1 MIKEIQKLN
10 IGVEEEYQLIDPKT
24 RELTSYVTE
33 LLEEGSLVS
42 ENDIKPELLQSQIE
56 IGSNVCD
63 TVEELEK
70 DLSRL
75 RLLIKKY
82 ANKKGLD
89 FLAAGTHPF
98 SHWKNQVVTDNTRYH
113 GFMDSTQYVG
123 KRMLIFGMHVHI
135 GIEDKD
141 LRIDVMNQ
149 MRYFIP
155 HIMALA
161 SSSPFW
167 QGNDTGFK
175 SFRSIIFEDL
185 PRTGVPETFRSYQ
198 EYNRYIKTLVKSNSI
213 EDPSKIWWDIRPH
226 ATYPTLEF
234 RMCDSCSSLKD
245 AVSIAALIQAL
256 TAKVITLRKSNQQWR
271 NYRGSLIHENKW
283 RSAQKGVRTNLID
296 LGAEKEVP
304 FSDLISEMLEFIDD
318 VVDDLGTRK
327 YIDNI
332 LTISNR
338 GSSADRQLEIY
349 DKTGKMTDVVDFLI
363 KETTKYCIKQTATL

>member
-1 MIKEIQKLN
+1 MIKAIEKLS
-10 IGVEEEYQLIDPKT
+10 IGVEEEYQLIDPRT

-33 LLEEGSLVS
+33 LLDEGSLVS
-42 ENDIKPELLQSQIE
+42 ENDVKPELLQSQIE

-63 TVEELEK
+63 TVEDLEK

-82 ANKKGLD
+82 ANKKNLE
-89 FLAAGTHPF
+89 FIAAGTHPF
-98 SHWKNQVVTDNTRYH
+98 SHWKNQIVTDKSRYH

-135 GIEDKD
+135 GIKDKE

-167 QGNDTGFK
+167 QGSNTGFK

-198 EYNRYIKTLVKSNSI
+198 EYSRYVKTLIKSKSI
-213 EDPSKIWWDIRPH
+213 DDPSKIWWDMRPH
-226 ATYPTLEF
+226 SNYPTVEY
-234 RMCDSCSSLKD
+234 RMCDCCTSLKD

-256 TAKVITLRKSNQQWR
+256 SAKLITLRKSNQQWR

-283 RSAQKGVRTNLID
+283 RSAQKGVKSKLID

-304 FSDLISEMLEFIDD
+304 FRDLISEMLEFIDD
-318 VVDDLGTRK
+318 IVDDLGTRK

-332 LTISNR
+332 LTILEK
-338 GSSADRQLEIY
+338 GSSADRQIEVFNE
-349 DKTGKMTDVVDFLI
+349 TGDMEKVVDFLI
-363 KETTKYCIKQTATL
+363 EETTKDCTK

>member
-1 MIKEIQKLN
+1 MIKEIKELN

-24 RELTSYVTE
+24 GELTSYVTE

-42 ENDIKPELLQSQIE
+42 ENDVKPELLQSQIE
-56 IGSNVCD
+56 IGSNVCN
-63 TVEELEK
+63 TVEELEE

-82 ANKKGLD
+82 ANKKSLD
-89 FLAAGTHPF
+89 FMAAGTHPF
-98 SHWKNQVVTDNTRYH
+98 SHWKNQVVTDKTRYH

-123 KRMLIFGMHVHI
+123 KRMLIFGMHVHL
-135 GIEDKD
+135 GIKDPD

-155 HIMALA
+155 HIMALS

-167 QGNDTGFK
+167 QVSYTVFK

-198 EYNRYIKTLVKSNSI
+198 EYDRYVQTLIASKSI
-213 EDPSKIWWDIRPH
+213 DDPTKIWWDMRPH
-226 ATYPTLEF
+226 SIYPTLEF
-234 RMCDSCSSLKD
+234 RMCDCCTSLKD
-245 AVSIAALIQAL
+245 AVSIAALLQAL
-256 TAKVITLRKSNQQWR
+256 VAKVITLRKSNQQWR

-283 RSAQKGVRTNLID
+283 RAAQKGVKSKLID
-296 LGAEKEVP
+296 LGAEKEIS
-304 FSDLISEMLEFIDD
+304 FADLISEMLEFIDD

-332 LTISNR
+332 LKISKE
-338 GSSADRQLEIY
+338 GSSADKQIEIY
-349 DKTGKMTDVVDFLI
+349 KDTGDMQKVVDFLI
-363 KETTKYCIKQTATL
+363 DETTKHCIS

>member
-1 MIKEIQKLN
+1 MIKEIENLN
-10 IGVEEEYQLIDPKT
+10 IGVEEEYQLIDPET

-33 LLEEGSLVS
+33 ILKEGALVS
-42 ENDIKPELLQSQIE
+42 DNDVKPELLQSQIE
-56 IGSNVCD
+56 IGSKVCD
-63 TVEELEK
+63 TVEDLEK

-89 FLAAGTHPF
+89 FVAAGTHPF
-98 SHWKNQVVTDNTRYH
+98 SHWKNQVVTDKTRYR

-135 GIEDKD
+135 GIKDKD

-155 HIMALA
+155 HIMALS

-167 QGNDTGFK
+167 QGTETGFK

-185 PRTGVPETFRSYQ
+185 PRTGVPETFGSYQ
-198 EYNRYIKTLVKSNSI
+198 EYDRYLQTLIKSESI
-213 EDPSKIWWDIRPH
+213 EDPSKIWWDMRPH
-226 ATYPTLEF
+226 SNYPTLEF
-234 RMCDSCSSLKD
+234 RMCDCCTSLKD

-283 RSAQKGVRTNLID
+283 RSAQKGVRAKLID
-296 LGAEKEVP
+296 LGAEREVP
-304 FSDLISEMLEFIDD
+304 FSALVSEMLDFIDD

-332 LTISNR
+332 LEISKF
-338 GSSADRQLEIY
+338 GSSADQQIEIY
-349 DKTGKMTDVVDFLI
+349 RKSGNIKDVVDFLVS
-363 KETTKYCIKQTATL
+363 ETTKHCI

>member
-1 MIKEIQKLN
+1 MIKEIESLN

-24 RELTSYVTE
+24 GELTSYVTE

-42 ENDIKPELLQSQIE
+42 DNDVKPELLQSQIE
-56 IGSNVCD
+56 IGSNVCESID
-63 TVEELEK
+63 DLEK

-75 RLLIKKY
+75 RMLIKKY
-82 ANKKGLD
+82 ANKKNLD
-89 FLAAGTHPF
+89 FIAAGTHPF
-98 SHWKNQVVTDNTRYH
+98 SHWKNQVVTDKTRYK

-135 GIEDKD
+135 GIKDQD

-155 HIMALA
+155 HIMALS

-167 QGNDTGFK
+167 QGNETGFK

-185 PRTGVPETFRSYQ
+185 PRTGVPEVFSSFQ
-198 EYNRYIKTLVKSNSI
+198 EYDRYIKTLVKSNSI
-213 EDPSKIWWDIRPH
+213 DEPSKIWWDMRPH
-226 ATYPTLEF
+226 SSYPTLEF
-234 RMCDSCSSLKD
+234 RMCDCCTSLKD

-256 TAKVITLRKSNQQWR
+256 SAKVITLRRSNQQWR

-283 RSAQKGVRTNLID
+283 RAAQSGVSSNLID
-296 LGAEKEVP
+296 LGHEKEVP
-304 FSDLISEMLEFIDD
+304 FKDLVSEMLEFIDD
-318 VVDDLGTRK
+318 VVNDLGTRK

-332 LTISNR
+332 LSISEF
-338 GSSADRQLEIY
+338 GSSADKQLDVY
-349 DKTGKMTDVVDFLI
+349 RKSKNMKDVVDFLVS
-363 KETTKYCIKQTATL
+363 ETTRYCI

>member
-1 MIKEIQKLN
+1 MIKDIQKLT

-42 ENDIKPELLQSQIE
+42 ENDVKPELLQSQIE
-56 IGSNVCD
+56 IGSNVCR
-63 TVEELEK
+63 TVQDLEL

-82 ANKKGLD
+82 ANKKNLEII
-89 FLAAGTHPF
+89 AAGTHPF
-98 SHWKNQVVTDNTRYH
+98 SHWKNQVVTDKTRYR

-135 GIEDKD
+135 GVEDKD
-141 LRIDVMNQ
+141 LRVDVMNQ

-155 HIMALA
+155 HIMALS

-167 QGNDTGFK
+167 QGNNTGFK

-185 PRTGVPETFRSYQ
+185 PRTGVPEKFSSYQ
-198 EYNRYIKTLVKSNSI
+198 EYSRYVKTLVKSNSI

-226 ATYPTLEF
+226 SKYPTLEF
-234 RMCDSCSSLKD
+234 RMCDCSTSLKD

-256 TAKVITLRKSNQQWR
+256 VAKVITLRKSNQQWR

-283 RSAQKGVRTNLID
+283 RSAQKGVKSSLID
-296 LGAEKEVP
+296 LGHEKEVP
-304 FSDLISEMLEFIDD
+304 FGDLISEMLEFIDD
-318 VVDDLGTRK
+318 VVDDLNTRD

-332 LTISNR
+332 LTISNK
-338 GSSADRQLEIY
+338 GSSADKQIKIY
-349 DKTGKMTDVVDFLI
+349 NERGKIEDVVDFLI
-363 KETTKYCIKQTATL
+363 KETTKYCT

>member
-10 IGVEEEYQLIDPKT
+10 IGVEEEYQLIDPQTK
-24 RELTSYVTE
+24 ELTSYVTR
-33 LLEEGSLVS
+33 LLEEGALVS
-42 ENDIKPELLQSQIE
+42 ENEIKPELLQSQIE

-63 TVEELEK
+63 TAEELEK

-82 ANKKGLD
+82 ANKNELE

-98 SHWKNQVVTDNTRYH
+98 SHWKNQIVTDESRYH

-135 GIEDKD
+135 GIEDKE

-155 HIMALA
+155 HIMALS

-185 PRTGVPETFRSYQ
+185 PRTGVPETFRSFQ
-198 EYNRYIKTLVKSNSI
+198 EYNRYVKTLLKSNSI
-213 EDPSKIWWDIRPH
+213 DDPTKIWWDMRPH
-226 ATYPTLEF
+226 SNYPTVEF
-234 RMCDSCSSLKD
+234 RMCDCCTSLKD

-256 TAKVITLRKSNQQWR
+256 VAKVITLRRSNQQWR

-283 RSAQKGVRTNLID
+283 RSAQKGVKSRLID
-296 LGAEKEVP
+296 FGAEKEVP
-304 FSDLISEMLEFIDD
+304 FSDLISEMLEFIDE
-318 VVDDLGTRK
+318 VVKDLGTEN
-327 YIDNI
+327 YIKNI
-332 LTISNR
+332 LNISKN
-338 GSSADRQLEIY
+338 GSSADKQLEVLK
-349 DKTGKMTDVVDFLI
+349 KTDDIMKVVDFLI
-363 KETTKYCIKQTATL
+363 EETIKDCIS

>member
-24 RELTSYVTE
+24 KELTSYVTE

-42 ENDIKPELLQSQIE
+42 ENDVKAELLQSQIE

-63 TVEELEK
+63 SVEDLEK

-82 ANKKGLD
+82 ANKKDLE

-98 SHWKNQVVTDNTRYH
+98 SHWKNHIVTDKTRYH

-135 GIEDKD
+135 GIENKE

-155 HIMALA
+155 HIMALS

-185 PRTGVPETFRSYQ
+185 PRTGVPETFGSFQ
-198 EYNRYIKTLVKSNSI
+198 EYKRYVRTLLKSNSI
-213 EDPSKIWWDIRPH
+213 DDPSKIWWDMRPH
-226 ATYPTLEF
+226 ANYPTVEF
-234 RMCDSCSSLKD
+234 RMCDCCTSLKD
-245 AVSIAALIQAL
+245 ADSIAALIQAL
-256 TAKVITLRKSNQQWR
+256 VAKVITLRRSNQQWR

-283 RSAQKGVRTNLID
+283 RSAQKGVKSNLID
-296 LGAEKEVP
+296 FGAEKEVP
-304 FSDLISEMLEFIDD
+304 FGDLISEMLEFVDD
-318 VVDDLGTRK
+318 VVKDLGTES
-327 YIDNI
+327 YIENI
-332 LTISNR
+332 LNISKN
-338 GSSADRQLEIY
+338 GSSADRQLEVL
-349 DKTGKMTDVVDFLI
+349 DKTGDIKKVVDFLI
-363 KETTKYCIKQTATL
+363 EETIKDCKV

>member
-1 MIKEIQKLN
+1 MIKEIQKLT

-42 ENDIKPELLQSQIE
+42 ENDVKPELLQSQIE
-56 IGSNVCD
+56 ICSNVCR
-63 TVEELEK
+63 TVQELEL

-82 ANKKGLD
+82 ANKKNLEII
-89 FLAAGTHPF
+89 AAGTHPF
-98 SHWKNQVVTDNTRYH
+98 SHWKNQVVTDKTRYR

-135 GIEDKD
+135 GVEDKD
-141 LRIDVMNQ
+141 LRVDVMNQ

-155 HIMALA
+155 HIMALS

-167 QGNDTGFK
+167 QGNNTGFK

-185 PRTGVPETFRSYQ
+185 PRTGVPETFSSYQ
-198 EYNRYIKTLVKSNSI
+198 EYSRYVKTLVKSNSI

-226 ATYPTLEF
+226 SEYPTLEF
-234 RMCDSCSSLKD
+234 RMCDCSTSLRD

-256 TAKVITLRKSNQQWR
+256 VAKVITLRKSNQQWR

-283 RSAQKGVRTNLID
+283 RSAQKGVKANLID
-296 LGAEKEVP
+296 LGHEKEAP
-304 FSDLISEMLEFIDD
+304 FGDLISEMLEFIDD
-318 VVDDLGTRK
+318 VVDDLGTRD

-332 LTISNR
+332 LIISNK
-338 GSSADRQLEIY
+338 GSSADKQIKIY
-349 DKTGKMTDVVDFLI
+349 NEREKIEDVVDFLI
-363 KETTKYCIKQTATL
+363 KETTKYCI

>member
-1 MIKEIQKLN
+1 MIKEIQKLT

-42 ENDIKPELLQSQIE
+42 ENDVKPELLQSQIE
-56 IGSNVCD
+56 IGSNVCR
-63 TVEELEK
+63 TVQNLEL

-82 ANKKGLD
+82 ANKKNLEII
-89 FLAAGTHPF
+89 AAGTHPF
-98 SHWKNQVVTDNTRYH
+98 SHWKNQVVTDKTRYR

-135 GIEDKD
+135 GVEDKD
-141 LRIDVMNQ
+141 LRVDVMNQ

-155 HIMALA
+155 HIMALS

-167 QGNDTGFK
+167 QGNNTGFK

-185 PRTGVPETFRSYQ
+185 PRTGVPETFSSYQ
-198 EYNRYIKTLVKSNSI
+198 EYSRYVKTLVKSNSI

-226 ATYPTLEF
+226 SEYPTLEF
-234 RMCDSCSSLKD
+234 RMCDCSTSLKD

-256 TAKVITLRKSNQQWR
+256 VAKVITLRKSNQQWR

-283 RSAQKGVRTNLID
+283 RSAQKGVKSSLID
-296 LGAEKEVP
+296 LGDEKEVP
-304 FSDLISEMLEFIDD
+304 FGDLISEMLEFIDD
-318 VVDDLGTRK
+318 VVDDLGTRD

-332 LTISNR
+332 LTISNK
-338 GSSADRQLEIY
+338 GSSADKQIKIY
-349 DKTGKMTDVVDFLI
+349 NEREKIEDVVDFLI
-363 KETTKYCIKQTATL
+363 KETTRYCI

>member
-1 MIKEIQKLN
+1 MIKEIENLN

-24 RELTSYVTE
+24 GELTSYVTE
-33 LLEEGSLVS
+33 LLKEGSLVS
-42 ENDIKPELLQSQIE
+42 ENDVKPELLQSQIE

-63 TVEELEK
+63 TVEDLEK

-89 FLAAGTHPF
+89 FMAAGTHPF
-98 SHWKNQVVTDNTRYH
+98 SHWKNQVVTDKTRYR

-135 GIEDKD
+135 GIKDED

-155 HIMALA
+155 HIMALS

-167 QGNDTGFK
+167 QGTETGFK

-185 PRTGVPETFRSYQ
+185 PRTGVPEVFRSYQ
-198 EYNRYIKTLVKSNSI
+198 EYDRYIKTLIKSNSV
-213 EDPSKIWWDIRPH
+213 EDPSKIWWDMRPH
-226 ATYPTLEF
+226 SSYPTLEF
-234 RMCDSCSSLKD
+234 RMCDCCTSLKD
-245 AVSIAALIQAL
+245 AVSIAALVQAL
-256 TAKVITLRKSNQQWR
+256 VAKVITLRKSNQQWR
-271 NYRGSLIHENKW
+271 HYRGSLIHENKW
-283 RSAQKGVRTNLID
+283 RSAQKGVRANLID

-304 FSDLISEMLEFIDD
+304 FNDLISEMLEFTED
-318 VVDDLGTRK
+318 VVNDLGTRK

-332 LTISNR
+332 LEISKS
-338 GSSADRQLEIY
+338 GSSADKQIEVFQKSGNI
-349 DKTGKMTDVVDFLI
+349 KDVVDFLI
-363 KETTKYCIKQTATL
+363 SETTKYCI